1 MISVIDSMKWLFVT
15 TQFPWPVTHGQWLR
29 VYHLVRALRR
39 QGDSVALLTCRDA
52 AETDEGV
59 AAYQEIGAEI
69 LEGPVR
75 KHRHKGRPRSFLG
88 PYAFDQDMADAVAQH
103 SRSMDAVV
111 LSHSR
116 MLQYSREAAHSGCVI
131 ADIGDDPVLEYSRRQ
146 QLGTATSGMLWRM
159 RTRLGRVH
167 YERQGL
173 ANVTAA
179 TFVSDADAKS
189 FARRHPDLETRC
201 ISNGVDAAYFCRPN
215 HHQNNISSPTLVFT
229 GHMGNPN
236 NRWAAEYLVRSIAPL
251 VWSKHR
257 NLSIQ
262 IVGADPTEDVLSL
275 AGERVEVTGTV
286 PDIRPYL
293 WNATLVTLPMQSGTG
308 IKNKLLEAWAAGAA
322 VVATPLACQGV
333 DARDGENLAI
343 AASAEQ
349 FAAKIIELLSDDQ
362 QRARLGADGR
372 RTVEQGFSWDAAA
385 VQLRQVA
392 CSLAVATAATQS

>member
-1 MISVIDSMKWLFVT
+1 MISVTDPMKWLFVT
-15 TQFPWPVTHGQWLR
+15 TQFPWPITHGQWLR

-39 QGDSVALLTCRDA
+39 QGDDVALLTCCDDA
-52 AETDEGV
+52 TTDEGV
-59 AAYQEIGAEI
+59 VAYEELGARI
-69 LEGPVR
+69 LEGPGR
-75 KHRHKGRPRSFLG
+75 KHRSKGQPRSFLG
-88 PYAFDQDMADAVAQH
+88 PYAFDGEMAEAVAQH

-116 MLQYSREAAHSGCVI
+116 MLQYSREASHSGCVI
-131 ADIGDDPVLEYSRRQ
+131 ADIGDDPVLEYSRRRQ
-146 QLGTATSGMLWRM
+146 TGAPTSGVLWRM
-159 RTRLGRVH
+159 KTRLGRAR

-173 ANVTAA
+173 ANVNAA
-179 TFVSDADAKS
+179 TFVSDADAQS
-189 FARRHPDLETRC
+189 FARRHPGIKTQC
-201 ISNGVDAAYFCRPN
+201 ISNGADADYFRRPDKHTDN
-215 HHQNNISSPTLVFT
+215 DQSPTLVFT

-236 NRWAAEYLVRSIAPL
+236 NRWAAEYLVHAVAPL
-251 VWSKHR
+251 IWSKYR
-257 NLSIQ
+257 DVGIK

-275 AGERVEVTGTV
+275 AGARVEVTGTV

-362 QRARLGADGR
+362 QRAQLGAEGR
-372 RTVEQGFSWDAAA
+372 RTIEQSFSWESAA

-392 CSLAVATAATQS
+392 GSVAVPTAATQR